1 VKSGNRAAF
10 LVAIQP
16 GSLSQRPGGV
26 NTRLAVRQIAKI
38 SRPEHDAGALS
49 GNPIL
54 PSKTIE
60 EPARQVPLYGEYD
73 VAVLGGGP
81 AGIAAAVAAA
91 RAGRR
96 TLLIERYGF
105 LGGMGT
111 AAGVTNFCGLHA
123 NVHGEMHRVVQGI
136 ASELLDRIDRLGGL
150 NAPHLILGKI
160 LAQAYDTAAYK
171 IAADDLLAT
180 HKVDILFHALGAGVV
195 MHDIRS
201 INALMVETK
210 AGRQAVRAGIF
221 IDCSGDGDLA
231 AWAGAPFEIGDDQG
245 HMLYPSMMF
254 RLNGIDPEKA
264 GDAWRT
270 IPALMEKAEAAGT
283 HKFPRKAA
291 IVRPQRSQIEWR
303 VNFTQ
308 VARED
313 GAAVSGLDPD
323 EMTRGEIEG
332 RRQAVKAFEFLRTVP
347 GFEKSYIVDLPPQLG
362 IRETRRVVGG
372 YMLSGEDVLGCA
384 SFEDSIGVNGW
395 PMESHVAG
403 DVIFKFPPIPES
415 RGYNELPYR
424 MLVPEGIDNL
434 LMAGRCAS
442 MTHDGQSA
450 ARVSG
455 ACFAMGEAA
464 GAAAD
469 LALSGNT
476 IPRDIAVEKLQQALQ
491 QQGAFIGRGQK
502 VPEGL

>member
-1 VKSGNRAAF
+1 
-10 LVAIQP
+10 L
-16 GSLSQRPGGV
+16 
-26 NTRLAVRQIAKI
+26 
-38 SRPEHDAGALS
+38 
-49 GNPIL
+49 PI
-54 PSKTIE
+54 KTIE
-60 EPARQVPLYGEYD
+60 EPARQVPLYGAYE
-73 VAVLGGGP
+73 VVVLGGGP

-136 ASELLDRIDRLGGL
+136 ASDLLGRIDRLGGL

-171 IAADDLLAT
+171 IAADDLLLS

-195 MHDIRS
+195 MHDENR

-210 AGRQAVRAGIF
+210 AGRQAVLADIF

-231 AWAGAPFEIGDDQG
+231 AWAGARYEVGDADG
-245 HMLYPSMMF
+245 SMLYPSMMF
-254 RLNGIDPEKA
+254 RLNGIDPERA
-264 GDAWRT
+264 GHAWRT
-270 IPALMEKAEAAGT
+270 IPALMEQAEAAGT
-283 HKFPRKAA
+283 HHFPRKAA

-308 VARED
+308 LARED
-313 GAAVSGLDPD
+313 GSAINGLEPD
-323 EMTRGEIEG
+323 DLTRGEIEG
-332 RRQAVKAFEFLRTVP
+332 RRQAVNAYNFLRTVP

-384 SFEDSIGVNGW
+384 AFGDSIGVNGW

-415 RGYNELPYR
+415 RGFNELPYR
-424 MLVPEGIDNL
+424 MLTPEGIDNL
-434 LMAGRCAS
+434 LVAGRCAS

-455 ACFAMGEAA
+455 ACFVMGEAA
-464 GAAAD
+464 GTAAA
-469 LALSGNT
+469 LALGGNT
-476 IPRDIAVEKLQQALQ
+476 NPRDIDVGKLQQLLK
-491 QQGAFIGRGQK
+491 QQGAFIGRDQA
-502 VPEGL
+502 VPAGI

>member
-1 VKSGNRAAF
+1 MLDEEGNGDR
-10 LVAIQP
+10 
-16 GSLSQRPGGV
+16 
-26 NTRLAVRQIAKI
+26 
-38 SRPEHDAGALS
+38 D
-49 GNPIL
+49 L
-54 PSKTIE
+54 PSRTIRE
-60 EPARQVPLYGEYD
+60 TARDIPIYGEYE
-73 VAVLGGGP
+73 VVVLGGGP

-96 TLLIERYGF
+96 TLLVERYGF

-123 NVHGEMHRVVQGI
+123 NVHGAMHRVVQGI
-136 ASELLDRIDRLGGL
+136 ASDLLDRIDRLDGL
-150 NAPHLILGKI
+150 NKPHLILGKI
-160 LAQAYDTAAYK
+160 FAQAYDTAAYK
-171 IAADDLLAT
+171 IAADDLLAA
-180 HKVDILFHALGAGVV
+180 HKVDILFHALGAGAA
-195 MHDIRS
+195 MDGEAR
-201 INALMVETK
+201 INALFVETK
-210 AGRQAVRAGIF
+210 AGRQAIRADVF

-231 AWAGAPFEIGDDQG
+231 AWAGAPFEVGDAHG

-270 IPALMEKAEAAGT
+270 IPLLMEQAEAKGT

-308 VARED
+308 LKRAD
-313 GAAVSGLDPD
+313 GSAINGLEPGDL
-323 EMTRGEIEG
+323 TRGEIDG
-332 RRQAVKAFEFLRTVP
+332 RRQAVDAFHFLRTVP
-347 GFEKSYIVDLPPQLG
+347 GFENSYIVDLPPQLG

-372 YMLSGEDVLGCA
+372 YQLSGADVLGCA
-384 SFEDSIGVNGW
+384 SFDDSIGVNGW
-395 PMESHVAG
+395 PMEEHVAG
-403 DVIFKFPPIPES
+403 DVIFRFPPIPES

-424 MLVPEGIDNL
+424 MLVPGKIDNL
-434 LMAGRCAS
+434 LIAGRCAS
-442 MTHDGQSA
+442 MTHEGQSA

-464 GAAAD
+464 GTAAA
-469 LALSGNT
+469 LALTGNRV
-476 IPRDIAVEKLQQALQ
+476 PRDIAIERLQGALRE
-491 QQGAFIGRGQK
+491 QGAFIGRDQA

>member
-1 VKSGNRAAF
+1 MIISHLSGNRN
-10 LVAIQP
+10 L
-16 GSLSQRPGGV
+16 
-26 NTRLAVRQIAKI
+26 
-38 SRPEHDAGALS
+38 
-49 GNPIL
+49 L
-54 PSKTIE
+54 PKTIE
-60 EPARQVPLYGEYD
+60 EPARQIPLYGEYE

-136 ASELLDRIDRLGGL
+136 ASELLARIDRLGGL

-171 IAADDLLAT
+171 IAADDLLESRG
-180 HKVDILFHALGAGVV
+180 VDILFHALGAGVV
-195 MHDIRS
+195 MHDERR
-201 INALMVETK
+201 INVLMVETK
-210 AGRQAVRAGIF
+210 AGRQAVRADIF

-231 AWAGAPFEIGDDQG
+231 AWAGARFEVGDING

-254 RLNGIDPEKA
+254 RLNGIDPERA

-270 IPALMEKAEAAGT
+270 IPALMEQAEAAGT
-283 HKFPRKAA
+283 HKFPRKGA
-291 IVRPQRSQIEWR
+291 IVRPQKSGIEWR

-308 VARED
+308 LARED
-313 GAAVSGLDPD
+313 GSAGNGLEPGQ
-323 EMTRGEIEG
+323 MTRGEIEG
-332 RRQAVKAFEFLRTVP
+332 RRPAIQAVECLRTVP

-395 PMESHVAG
+395 PMEQHVAG
-403 DVIFKFPPIPES
+403 DVVFKFPPIPES
-415 RGYNELPYR
+415 RGFNELPYR
-424 MLVPEGIDNL
+424 MLVPESVDNL

-442 MTHDGQSA
+442 MTHEGQSA

-464 GAAAD
+464 GLAAA

-476 IPRDIAVEKLQQALQ
+476 IPRDIAVGKLQKQLSE
-491 QQGAFIGRGQK
+491 QGAFLGQDQSI
-502 VPEGL
+502 PEGL

>member
-1 VKSGNRAAF
+1 MMRAH
-10 LVAIQP
+10 IRDP
-16 GSLSQRPGGV
+16 
-26 NTRLAVRQIAKI
+26 
-38 SRPEHDAGALS
+38 AL
-49 GNPIL
+49 L
-54 PSKTIE
+54 LKTIE
-60 EPARQVPLYGEYD
+60 EPARQIPLYGEYD
-73 VAVLGGGP
+73 IVVLGGGP

-123 NVHGEMHRVVQGI
+123 NVHGAMHRVVQGV
-136 ASELLDRIDRLGGL
+136 ASDLLARIDRLGGL

-160 LAQAYDTAAYK
+160 FAQAYDTAAYK
-171 IAADDLLAT
+171 IAADDLLGA

-195 MHDIRS
+195 MHDEARIHV
-201 INALMVETK
+201 LLVETK
-210 AGRQAVRAGIF
+210 AGRQAIRADIF

-231 AWAGAPFEIGDDQG
+231 AWAGAPFEVGDREG

-254 RLNGIDPEKA
+254 RLNGVDPEKA
-264 GDAWRT
+264 GEAWKT

-283 HKFPRKAA
+283 HTFPRKAA
-291 IVRPQRSQIEWR
+291 IVRPQRSGIEWR

-308 VARED
+308 LARAD
-313 GAAVSGLDPD
+313 GSAINGIEPD
-323 EMTRGEIEG
+323 DLTRGEIEG
-332 RRQAVKAFEFLRTVP
+332 RRQAVEAFAFLRTVP

-372 YMLSGEDVLGCA
+372 YQLSGEDVLGCA

-395 PMESHVAG
+395 PIEAHVAG
-403 DVIFKFPPIPES
+403 DVIFTFPPIPES
-415 RGYNELPYR
+415 RGFNELPYR
-424 MLVPEGIDNL
+424 MLVPKGVDNL
-434 LMAGRCAS
+434 LVAGRCAS
-442 MTHDGQSA
+442 MTHEGQSA

-464 GAAAD
+464 GSAAA

-476 IPRDIAVEKLQQALQ
+476 RPRDIAIGTLQQALR
-491 QQGAFIGRGQK
+491 QQGAFVGRDQS

>member
-1 VKSGNRAAF
+1 MA
-10 LVAIQP
+10 
-16 GSLSQRPGGV
+16 
-26 NTRLAVRQIAKI
+26 T
-38 SRPEHDAGALS
+38 
-49 GNPIL
+49 
-54 PSKTIE
+54 KTIE

-73 VAVLGGGP
+73 VVVLGGGP
-81 AGIAAAVAAA
+81 AGITAAVAAA

-123 NVHGEMHRVVQGI
+123 NVFGEMHRVVQGI
-136 ASELLDRIDRLGGL
+136 ASDLLDRIDRLGGL

-160 LAQAYDTAAYK
+160 FAQAYDTAAYK
-171 IAADDLLAT
+171 IAADDLLAH

-195 MHDIRS
+195 MDGSRIR
-201 INALMVETK
+201 ALMVETK
-210 AGRQAVRAGIF
+210 AGRQAVVASIF

-231 AWAGAPFEIGDDQG
+231 VWAGAPYEVGDNQG
-245 HMLYPSMMF
+245 GMLYPSMMF
-254 RLNGIDPEKA
+254 RLNGIDPAKA

-270 IPALMEKAEAAGT
+270 IPGLMEQAEAAGT
-283 HKFPRKAA
+283 HKFPRKSA
-291 IVRPQRSQIEWR
+291 IVRPQKSQIEWR

-308 VARED
+308 VTRKD
-313 GAAVSGLDPD
+313 GGAISGIDPD
-323 EMTRGEIEG
+323 QMTRGEIEG
-332 RRQAVKAFEFLRTVP
+332 RRQAVDAFAFLRTVP
-347 GFEKSYIVDLPPQLG
+347 GFENSYIVDLPPQLG
-362 IRETRRVVGG
+362 IRETRRVIGG

-395 PMESHVAG
+395 PKESHVPG
-403 DVIFKFPPIPES
+403 DVVFEFPPIPES

-424 MLVPEGIDNL
+424 MLVPVGVDNL

-442 MTHDGQSA
+442 MTHEGQSA

-455 ACFAMGEAA
+455 ACFVMGEAA
-464 GAAAD
+464 GTAAA

-476 IPRDIAVEKLQQALQ
+476 IPRDISVEKLQQQLR
-491 QQGAFIGRGQK
+491 QQGAFIGRDQA
-502 VPEGL
+502 VPAGL

>member
-1 VKSGNRAAF
+1 LTA
-10 LVAIQP
+10 
-16 GSLSQRPGGV
+16 
-26 NTRLAVRQIAKI
+26 
-38 SRPEHDAGALS
+38 
-49 GNPIL
+49 
-54 PSKTIE
+54 KTIE
-60 EPARQVPLYGEYD
+60 EPARLVPLYGEYE

-136 ASELLDRIDRLGGL
+136 ASDLLARIDRLGGL

-171 IAADDLLAT
+171 IAADDLLAS
-180 HKVDILFHALGAGVV
+180 HGVDILFHALGASAV
-195 MHDIRS
+195 MQDERRIA
-201 INALMVETK
+201 ALMVETK
-210 AGRQAVRAGIF
+210 AGRQGVVAELF

-231 AWAGAPFEIGDDQG
+231 AWAGARFEVGDNAG
-245 HMLYPSMMF
+245 SMLYPSMMF
-254 RLNGIDPEKA
+254 RLNGIDPERA
-264 GDAWRT
+264 GEAWRT
-270 IPALMEKAEAAGT
+270 IPALMEQAEASGR
-283 HKFPRKAA
+283 HRFPRKAA
-291 IVRPQRSQIEWR
+291 IVRPQRSPVEWR

-308 VARED
+308 LARKD
-313 GAAVSGLDPD
+313 GTAINGLEPD
-323 EMTRGEIEG
+323 DLTRGEIDG
-332 RRQAVKAFEFLRTVP
+332 RRQAIEAFNFLRTVP
-347 GFEKSYIVDLPPQLG
+347 GFENSYIVDLPPQLG

-372 YMLSGEDVLGCA
+372 YMLSGDDVLGCA
-384 SFEDSIGVNGW
+384 AFEDSIGVNGW
-395 PMESHVAG
+395 PMETHVAG
-403 DVIFKFPPIPES
+403 DVIFKFPPIPQS
-415 RGYNELPYR
+415 RGFNELPYR
-424 MLVPEGIDNL
+424 MLVPATIDNL

-464 GAAAD
+464 GTAAA

-476 IPRDIAVEKLQQALQ
+476 LPRDIAVEKLQQQLE
-491 QQGAFIGRGQK
+491 QQGAFIGGDQP